1 MNQSRSI
8 KSDRQIGINMSEVV
22 IGKSFVR
29 VAEALHEG
37 VDELR

>member
-8 KSDRQIGINMSEVV
+8 KSDRQIGINMPEVV
-22 IGKSFVR
+22 MRKSIVR

-37 VDELR
+37 VDGLR